1 MRMPLANLGWKSKY
15 SVFHPLSCGLSRVQ
29 ALTLKVSQKKG
40 LFSSFSSHV
49 LHSIS
54 QQFLFV
60 CLGGHPV
67 CLSALFFIQGSN
79 SEPANKTKATLLTFF
94 IFICIEQKTPQPFA
108 DIFDDHKGI
117 LRGPEEEEDQP

>member
-1 MRMPLANLGWKSKY
+1 MKIKIL
-15 SVFHPLSCGLSRVQ
+15 SVSSFELWTFQGTGINTEGLSG
-29 ALTLKVSQKKG
+29 KKKG

-117 LRGPEEEEDQP
+117 LRGPEEEEDQPW